1 VLRSRQRAQLCIA
14 GELSLCFLAALSLWQ
29 GCGHTSMPPTQKLAV
44 LPLDGVGVSK
54 EHVLRLRKTISKE
67 LSEAP
72 GTVVIPADQVDQQ
85 MPSCGEVPV
94 PKEKWVDCATRVGKK
109 LKASHVVVGA
119 VGGLSDTYVFQLK
132 LVSVSK
138 GAPIRSL
145 EETLFGRGSDRA
157 AAAASVASR
166 LLNIRPTP
174 WYKRWWFW
182 TIVGIGATAVVLLNV
197 TLQDSVVI
205 N

>member
-1 VLRSRQRAQLCIA
+1 MIA
-14 GELSLCFLAALSLWQ
+14 VLWQ
-29 GCGHTSMPPTQKLAV
+29 GCAHTSATPAQKLAV

-72 GTVVIPADQVDQQ
+72 GTTVIPDDRVDEQ
-85 MPSCGEVPV
+85 MPSCGEVPI
-94 PKEKWVDCATRVGKK
+94 PKEKWVDCATQVGKK

-145 EETLFGRGSDRA
+145 EETLFGQGSDRE
-157 AAAASVASR
+157 AAAASIASR
-166 LLNIRPTP
+166 LLNLRPTP

>member
-1 VLRSRQRAQLCIA
+1 MIA
-14 GELSLCFLAALSLWQ
+14 VVMVSQ
-29 GCGHTSMPPTQKLAV
+29 GCAHTSPKPAQKLAV

-72 GTVVIPADQVDQQ
+72 GTTLIPEERVDEQ
-85 MPSCGEVPV
+85 MPSCGDLPL

-109 LKASHVVVGA
+109 LQASHVVVGA

-145 EETLFGRGSDRA
+145 EETLFGQGSDRA
-157 AAAASVASR
+157 AAAASIASR